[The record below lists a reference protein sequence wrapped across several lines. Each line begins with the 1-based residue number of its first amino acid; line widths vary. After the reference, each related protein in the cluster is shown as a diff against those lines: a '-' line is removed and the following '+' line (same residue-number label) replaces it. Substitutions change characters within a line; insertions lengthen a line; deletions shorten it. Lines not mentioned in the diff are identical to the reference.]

1 MGQSSPPTTPNAAQ
15 SYGQGLQTYL
25 QYLPGMLQ
33 GEQDARGQYD
43 PQRIAE
49 QQGLQAYF
57 GQNQYSQQLD
67 ALHQLDPASAA
78 IRNQLANA
86 VSSDLSSGYNMPD
99 AERTEL
105 LNQYRGAQSAR
116 GNDLGVSAGA
126 GEASYLGQAAIG
138 DYQRRVT
145 NAGNFLSSPTPE
157 QQLLAIQPVTPD
169 RSSQY
174 VNPNSGYAGQQFALS
189 NYQNQL
195 AQYQLAGGGT
205 SPWASAA
212 SGAAGG
218 ALAGSSFGPYGAVAG
233 GLIGG
238 GVGYFSDV
246 KVKTNISKIAESKS
260 GVPIYEFSYRSN
272 PGARFRGGIA
282 QEIRKVFPHAVTNLT
297 GYMSHLLVVNYG
309 LTDIQFEAV

>member
-1 MGQSSPPTTPNAAQ
+1 MSPEDPPTAPNAAQ

-25 QYLPGMLQ
+25 SYVPTMLQ

-49 QQGLQAYF
+49 QQALQSYF

-105 LNQYRGAQSAR
+105 LNQYRGAQTAR

-138 DYQRRVT
+138 DYQRRIT

-157 QQLLAIQPVTPD
+157 QQLLAVQPVTPD

-174 VNPNSGYAGQQFALS
+174 VNPNAGYAGQQFALS

-218 ALAGSSFGPYGAVAG
+218 ALAGSSFGPYGAVIGGVAG
-233 GLIGG
+233 GAA
-238 GVGYFSDV
+238 GYFSDSRTKENV
-246 KVKTNISKIAESKS
+246 VDTGTRNGVPLIEFNYKFSKTRFKGVRAEDVMKIA
-260 GVPIYEFSYRSN
+260 
-272 PGARFRGGIA
+272 
-282 QEIRKVFPHAVTNLT
+282 PHAIKRLT
-297 GYMSHLLVVNYG
+297 GYLSHLLAVDYDMLG
-309 LTDIQFEAV
+309 IKLEAV